1 MNIKKIIAL
10 ALAGALATAA
20 FTACQSSSDD
30 SDVPSYS
37 QNLSDNGLF
46 KDGKKELKAEKYID
60 LADYSNMQIAKS
72 DVELTDE
79 ELEDTLKEAIS
90 SYATTE
96 EVPRD
101 EAVADGDTLNID
113 YVGSVDGIEFVNG
126 STNGRGTTLVVGS
139 GTYLR
144 AGDITDEDG
153 NITHYQ
159 GFEEQLIGH
168 KAGDSFDIDVMFPE
182 GYNSSTDADGNEVI
196 LGGKAA
202 VFHITI
208 NSVKRTSYPEIT
220 DEFVRENFA
229 DQYENAEDMIAQIK
243 ENAENVKLRNAVG
256 TKLYRDSEVK
266 EYPQVMTDYEKTYI
280 REYFTNIATQYGTTL
295 DELISSSGEYD
306 SVDDFIDSYTDDIQ
320 YTVKG
325 YLICQAIVQ
334 KENIKATDDDIKE
347 YFVENVGT
355 EDYSSYEEQL
365 GKPYLKLI
373 VLMDKYLD
381 AVVEKVELV

>member
-1 MNIKKIIAL
+1 MNIKKILAL
-10 ALAGALATAA
+10 VLAGALATAA
-20 FTACQSSSDD
+20 FTACQSSDD

-37 QNLSDNGLF
+37 QSLSKNGLF
-46 KDGKKELKAEKYID
+46 KDGKKELKAEEYID

-72 DVELTDE
+72 DVELTEE
-79 ELEDTLKEAIS
+79 ELDDTLKDAIS
-90 SYATTE
+90 SYTTTE
-96 EVPRD
+96 DVPRD
-101 EAVADGDTLNID
+101 EAAAEGDTLNID

-126 STNGRGTTLVVGS
+126 STNGQGTTLVIGS
-139 GTYLR
+139 GAFLQ
-144 AGDITDEDG
+144 AGDMTDENG
-153 NITHYQ
+153 NITHYK
-159 GFEEQLIGH
+159 GFEEQLVGH
-168 KAGDSFDIDVMFPE
+168 KAGESFDIDVMFPE
-182 GYNSSTDADGNEVI
+182 GYSSSTDADGNEVI

-220 DEFVRENFA
+220 DEFVAENFA
-229 DQYENAEDMIAQIK
+229 DKYESAEDMIAKIK
-243 ENAENVKLRNAVG
+243 ANAEKTKLKNAVAA
-256 TKLYRDSEVK
+256 KLYRDSEVK

-295 DELISSSGEYD
+295 EELISSSGDYD
-306 SVDDFIDSYTDDIQ
+306 TVDEFIESYKDDIE

-325 YLICQAIVQ
+325 YLICQAVVQ
-334 KENIKATDDDIKE
+334 KENIKAKDEDIKA